1 MISVIIPVYNVDTY
15 LKECLD
21 SVISQSFKD
30 LEIILIDDGSIDKS
44 SEICDAYALKD
55 ERIRVFHKKNEGVSV
70 ARNIGLDNAHGE
82 WVMFVDADD
91 YLLPDSISRLL
102 ETANRDKSDIVFGN
116 AEHLT
121 GNVTSVMFDLKGDKT
136 TDVLRSLPSLAMW
149 GYLMRSRPLVDNT
162 IRFVP
167 GLAYSEDAVFLDEAA
182 LFYRQLS
189 VVGESIYVYRDNP
202 TSVCKSTKYERC
214 IKHQFWA
221 ASLIGGLS
229 EKYSLR
235 FPVES
240 RLIFKDGLSKIC
252 AGINVA
258 LNSNIHNRYHVTK
271 SIFKEYYPDN
281 SDAIFTL
288 TYLRLYAIYHIKKI
302 AKKLIARCR
311 GYII

>member
-1 MISVIIPVYNVDTY
+1 MISIIIPVYNVDTY
-15 LKECLD
+15 LEECLD
-21 SVISQSFKD
+21 SVISQSFKE

-44 SEICDAYALKD
+44 SEICDVYALKD

-102 ETANRDKSDIVFGN
+102 ETALRDKSDIVFGN
-116 AEHLT
+116 AERLI
-121 GNVTSVMFDLKGDKT
+121 GNVTSVMFDLKGIKT
-136 TDVLRSLPSLAMW
+136 TDVLCSLPSLTLW
-149 GYLMRSRPLVDNT
+149 GYLMKSRPLVDNS

-202 TSVCKSTKYERC
+202 TSVCKSTQYQRR

-221 ASLIGGLS
+221 ASLICGLS
-229 EKYSLR
+229 EKYNLR

-240 RLIFKDGLSKIC
+240 RLIFRDGLSKIR

-258 LNSNIHNRYHVTK
+258 LNSNIHNRYHATK

-281 SDAIFTL
+281 SDALFIL
-288 TYLRLYAIYHIKKI
+288 SYLKAYAIYHIKKLI
-302 AKKLIARCR
+302 KKQISRCR
-311 GYII
+311 G